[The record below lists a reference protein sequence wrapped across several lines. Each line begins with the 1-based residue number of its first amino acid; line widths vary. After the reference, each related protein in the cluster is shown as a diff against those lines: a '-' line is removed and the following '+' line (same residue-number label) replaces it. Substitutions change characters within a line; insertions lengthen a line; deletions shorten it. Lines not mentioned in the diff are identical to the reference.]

1 LNYPIQNN
9 KFALV
14 SLGFLMHKSA
24 IFLFCFALTVSQS
37 LHAQVLKYSNEFLSI
52 GVGSRA
58 LGMGQAVAA
67 STDDV
72 SSGYWNPAGLGRLK
86 SPLQA
91 TFMHS
96 EYFAGIAKYDY
107 GAVAKTIDSSSAF
120 AFSIVRFGVD
130 DIPNTIN
137 LINSNGQIDYSK
149 ITRFSAQDYGFF
161 LSYGRKLKIKGL
173 QVGGSFKIVRRTIGD
188 FAGSWGVGLDGG
200 LQYQKNNW
208 QFGFMGRDIS
218 TTINAWSY
226 NLDERTKEVF
236 TQTGNEIPVNSTEI
250 TAPKLVF
257 AAGRSFHFKKF
268 SAYLEANAN
277 VTTDGYRNT
286 LIKSKTVSVDPQ
298 VGLELSYS
306 DIVRVRGGIN
316 NIQEVRDNGQKEM
329 VVQPNFGLGVRIFNV
344 YLDYA
349 LTNVGETTGLL
360 SHVFSLKFHFQPKQ
374 VK

>member
-1 LNYPIQNN
+1 M
-9 KFALV
+9 KFRCLPFIALLI
-14 SLGFLMHKSA
+14 SG
-24 IFLFCFALTVSQS
+24 LFPV
-37 LHAQVLKYSNEFLSI
+37 HAQVLKYSNEFLSI

-58 LGMGQAVAA
+58 LAMGQATAA
-67 STDDV
+67 STNDV
-72 SSGYWNPAGLGRLK
+72 SSGYWNPAGLGRLE

-120 AFSIVRFGVD
+120 CFSVVRFGVD

-161 LSYGRKLKIKGL
+161 LSYGRRLKIEGL
-173 QVGGSFKIVRRTIGD
+173 QAGGSFKIVRRTIGD
-188 FAGSWGVGLDGG
+188 FAGSWGIGLDGG
-200 LQYQKNNW
+200 LQYQRKNW
-208 QFGFMGRDIS
+208 QFGFMGRDIT

-236 TQTGNEIPVNSTEI
+236 AQTENEIPVNSTEI

-257 AAGRSFHFKKF
+257 AAGRHFQLKKF
-268 SAYLEANAN
+268 RAYLEANAN
-277 VTTDGYRNT
+277 ITTDGYRNT

-298 VGLELSYS
+298 IGLELSYS
-306 DIVRVRGGIN
+306 DIVKIRGGIN
-316 NIQEVRDNGQKEM
+316 NIQEIREKGQKQM

-344 YLDYA
+344 FLDYA

-360 SHVFSLKFHFQPKQ
+360 SHVFSLKFHFKPKQ

>member
-1 LNYPIQNN
+1 MK
-9 KFALV
+9 KFTFIISCFV
-14 SLGFLMHKSA
+14 SL
-24 IFLFCFALTVSQS
+24 IFNS
-37 LHAQVLKYSNEFLSI
+37 LSAQVLKYSNEFLSI

-58 LGMGQAVAA
+58 LGMGQAVTA

-72 SSGYWNPAGLGRLK
+72 SSGYWNPAGLGRMK
-86 SPLQA
+86 TPLQA

-120 AFSIVRFGVD
+120 SFSVVRFGVD

-161 LSYGRKLKIKGL
+161 LSYGRKLKIEGL
-173 QVGGSFKIVRRTIGD
+173 QAGGSFKIVRRTIGD
-188 FAGSWGVGLDGG
+188 FAGCWGIGLDGG
-200 LQYQKNNW
+200 LQYQKNKW
-208 QFGFMGRDIS
+208 QFGFMGRDIT
-218 TTINAWSY
+218 TTINSWSY
-226 NLDERTKEVF
+226 NLDDRTKEVF
-236 TQTGNEIPVNSTEI
+236 TQTGNEIPENSTEI

-257 AAGRSFHFKKF
+257 AAGRSFQFKKF
-268 SAYLEANAN
+268 NAYLEANAN

-316 NIQEVRDNGQKEM
+316 NIQEVRNNGQKEM

-349 LTNVGETTGLL
+349 LTNVGEATGLL

>member
-1 LNYPIQNN
+1 M
-9 KFALV
+9 FALV
-14 SLGFLMHKSA
+14 SFCEIMKKCFFSFSMLCLLFLN
-24 IFLFCFALTVSQS
+24 S
-37 LHAQVLKYSNEFLSI
+37 LNAQVLKYSNEFLSI

-58 LGMGQAVAA
+58 LGMGQAIGA
-67 STDDV
+67 SVDDV
-72 SSGYWNPAGLGRLK
+72 TSGYWNPAGLGRMK

-107 GAVAKTIDSSSAF
+107 GAIAKTIDSSSAF

-161 LSYGRKLKIKGL
+161 LSYGRRLKIEGL
-173 QVGGSFKIVRRTIGD
+173 QVGGSFKIVRRTVGD
-188 FAGSWGVGLDGG
+188 FAGSWGIGLDGG
-200 LQYQKNNW
+200 LQYQRNDW
-208 QFGFMGRDIS
+208 QFGFMGRDIT
-218 TTINAWSY
+218 TTINSWSY
-226 NLDERTKEVF
+226 NLDDRTKEVF
-236 TQTGNEIPVNSTEI
+236 TQTGNEIPENSTEI

-257 AAGRSFHFKKF
+257 AAGRNFKFKKF
-268 SAYLEANAN
+268 TAYLEANAN
-277 VTTDGYRNT
+277 VTTDGFRNT
-286 LIKSKTVSVDPQ
+286 LIKSKIFSVDPQ
-298 VGLELSYS
+298 VGLELRYS
-306 DIVRVRGGIN
+306 DIVCVRGGIN
-316 NIQEVRDNGQKEM
+316 NIQEITDNGQKQL
-329 VVQPNFGLGVRIFNV
+329 VVQPNFGVGVRIFSV

-360 SHVFSLKFHFQPKQ
+360 SHVFSLKFHFKPKQ